1 MCFYEADIMV
11 RVVREYPNPKIRVP
25 EISGTRIFGY
35 CKTRCNFGYR
45 FSKPEI
51 LKTRNFR
58 VTRTPTPTDN
68 QTHRKCLNRNFLFHK
83 SI

>member
-1 MCFYEADIMV
+1 MFFWSQHNSSDISGIP
-11 RVVREYPNPKIRVP
+11 EPEP

-51 LKTRNFR
+51 LKIRI
-58 VTRTPTPTDN
+58 TDPKFSGN
-68 QTHRKCLNRNFLFHK
+68 PNAHPY
-83 SI
+83 